1 MTTISMH
8 SASVPVF
15 QLMLGNMLA
24 WLDRA
29 QAHAEA
35 RKFDADNYLGL
46 RLAPDML
53 PMVMQVRIA
62 CDTAKR
68 CCARLA
74 GIEAPVHADDETT
87 LDQLRAR
94 IRSVLDWVASVP
106 AAQIEGSESRA
117 IELPQRS
124 GDPLKFSG
132 HDFLTHYALPNFY
145 FHTTTTYAILRHA
158 GVDLGK
164 RHYLR
169 GA

>member
-94 IRSVLDWVASVP
+94 IRKTLDFVRSVP
-106 AAQIEGSESRA
+106 ASAFEGADTRE
-117 IELPQRS
+117 IVLPQRQ
-124 GDPLKFSG
+124 GEPLRMDGESFFKHF
-132 HDFLTHYALPNFY
+132 ALPNVY
-145 FHTTTTYAILRHA
+145 FHAMATYALLRHS

-164 RHYLR
+164 RDYL
-169 GA
+169 GP